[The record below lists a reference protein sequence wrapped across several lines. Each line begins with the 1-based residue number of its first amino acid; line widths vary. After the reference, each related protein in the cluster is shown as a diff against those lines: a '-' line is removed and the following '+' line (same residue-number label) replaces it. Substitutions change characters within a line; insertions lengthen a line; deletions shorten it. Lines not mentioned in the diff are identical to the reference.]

1 MFFLQEQIFGIRVLI
16 VSFRSPYI
24 DRDIRLVYVA
34 QLLSG
39 HLGPLLI
46 LLSFSQSLA
55 LSCVRTGVSYL

>member
-1 MFFLQEQIFGIRVLI
+1 M
-16 VSFRSPYI
+16 SFRSLYI

-55 LSCVRTGVSYL
+55 LSRVRTGVFYL